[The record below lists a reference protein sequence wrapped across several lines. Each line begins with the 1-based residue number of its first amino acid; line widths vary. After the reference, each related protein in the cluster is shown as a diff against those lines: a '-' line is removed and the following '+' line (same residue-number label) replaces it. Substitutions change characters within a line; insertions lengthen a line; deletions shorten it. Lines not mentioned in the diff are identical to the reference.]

1 MITDCRLTAFVLF
14 VSDIEQ
20 SKRFYRDLLGLE
32 IAMDI
37 GVNVGFTNGLALWQK
52 EYALNVIHGTGT
64 PPVKGNDVEIY
75 FETGSIDKAWEIV
88 CSQGVEIVHEPRE
101 QPWGQ
106 SVFRAYDPDRF
117 IVEFGEP
124 MPAAI
129 LRMYREG
136 MTEEEIAKKTTMPA
150 EVVHQ
155 ILVG

>member
-1 MITDCRLTAFVLF
+1 MIPDCRLTAFVLF

-20 SKRFYRDLLGLE
+20 SKRFYRDLLGME

-37 GVNVGFTNGLALWQK
+37 GINVGFTNGIALWQK
-52 EYALNVIHGTGT
+52 EYALNVIHGKPTM
-64 PPVKGNDVEIY
+64 PVKGNDIEIY
-75 FETGSIDKAWEIV
+75 FETVALDTAWETV
-88 CSQGVEIVHEPRE
+88 CAQGVEVVHEPRE

-106 SVFRAYDPDRF
+106 RVFRVYDPDRF

-129 LRMYREG
+129 LRMHSEG
-136 MTEEEIAKKTTMPA
+136 MAEEEIAKKTTMPA

-155 ILVG
+155 VLAG